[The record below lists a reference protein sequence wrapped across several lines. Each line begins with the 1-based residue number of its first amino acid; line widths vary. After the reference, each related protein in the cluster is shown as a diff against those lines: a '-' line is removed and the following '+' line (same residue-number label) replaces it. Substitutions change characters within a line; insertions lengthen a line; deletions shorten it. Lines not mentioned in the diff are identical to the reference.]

1 MSEQPSVHNEFN
13 GTIDGDLVQT
23 GTISSGSVPPV
34 PANEAPSQTDDV
46 HMAGEQPPVRN
57 IANGHFKGDVIQ
69 ASSIHSL
76 GHSHLSATAKPAQPA
91 DTARSEPDA
100 AEPQKTEEE
109 PRPRRYF
116 RVFRPS
122 RRT

>member
-1 MSEQPSVHNEFN
+1 MSEQPPVHNEFN

-23 GTISSGSVPPV
+23 GTIGGDIAPPESGNGAS
-34 PANEAPSQTDDV
+34 SQTDEV
-46 HMAGEQPPVRN
+46 HRAGEQPPVRN

-76 GHSHLSATAKPAQPA
+76 GPSHLSTTAQPA
-91 DTARSEPDA
+91 DTARSEPAA

-109 PRPRRYF
+109 PRLRRYF
-116 RVFRPS
+116 RVFRPN